1 MSRFPERQVCA
12 LPPGTLKTIRSL
24 LDLEGTVNSFIR
36 RSIKN
41 EIDRHT
47 ATKPTLPSTSPVR
60 KAAPST
66 QHKPAAIYTPD
77 GSPVYEDE
85 DQDDGP
91 PEESTSD
98 DIAKALNS
106 AFNVPAR

>member
-1 MSRFPERQVCA
+1 MTVMSRFPERQVCA

-41 EIDRHT
+41 EIARLEANKSAPT
-47 ATKPTLPSTSPVR
+47 PKPQVR
-60 KAAPST
+60 KATPLV
-66 QHKPAAIYTPD
+66 KYTVD
-77 GSPVYEDE
+77 GDSYLEDVDE
-85 DQDDGP
+85 DDGP

-98 DIAKALNS
+98 DIAKAMNS
-106 AFNVPAR
+106 AFNIPAR